1 MFIIPYVLFHW
12 KNKDDGFLYL
22 DNTYSDIVSNSWVIL
37 KNQERY
43 DAYKINEIN
52 QISLNDFELNYK
64 VNVLQ
69 LDGLRNLDQYTL
81 HETTAYIGSKRL
93 TLAQVLISIP
103 ISNSDHPILLEKKM
117 DGLKEKQNISITGE
131 LENDPNK
138 SIISEISQII
148 SVQTDLSGKYTEFKL
163 PYIKNKYKWD
173 TVTFNFNIVKATH
186 GETKHEVLGS
196 GNPSHNRQKF
206 VLKGKP
212 LTYVLPDIND
222 SGSTLEANVGNKIWT
237 ESDNFLNL
245 KSDDRSYITHVAD
258 DGNVSLIFGDGICGM
273 RPSAGLENIHVNYW
287 LGMGKDGLIQ
297 KHKINLLLNRPSG
310 VHSVTNPIPAT
321 NATDSEDLST
331 AKKMLR

>member
-103 ISNSDHPILLEKKM
+103 ISNSDHPILLEKKWM
-117 DGLKEKQNISITGE
+117 
-131 LENDPNK
+131 
-138 SIISEISQII
+138 
-148 SVQTDLSGKYTEFKL
+148 V
-163 PYIKNKYKWD
+163 
-173 TVTFNFNIVKATH
+173 
-186 GETKHEVLGS
+186 
-196 GNPSHNRQKF
+196 
-206 VLKGKP
+206 
-212 LTYVLPDIND
+212 
-222 SGSTLEANVGNKIWT
+222 
-237 ESDNFLNL
+237 
-245 KSDDRSYITHVAD
+245 
-258 DGNVSLIFGDGICGM
+258 
-273 RPSAGLENIHVNYW
+273 
-287 LGMGKDGLIQ
+287 
-297 KHKINLLLNRPSG
+297 
-310 VHSVTNPIPAT
+310 
-321 NATDSEDLST
+321 
-331 AKKMLR
+331 